1 MAIRTRL
8 PVYIIPDV
16 SGGDV
21 NTVRNIFSDPF
32 FNVSFVQDEA
42 AATPEQREKQLVLRA
57 LSDGRKSY
65 PESPLFIVKDTSISS
80 APSDEV
86 AKIIKLVISNA
97 EANPDNRFHA
107 FYACVWLDRCE
118 LYTGKNVVSD
128 TGAFTAFT
136 ESPYGLQ
143 AVLFSPQGRDVILGH
158 TYMDNNKLFDIN
170 GAANLGE
177 AINRETFRGNL
188 RVECVYPNIIDYN
201 ISAAETTDDL
211 LKGQRCLPIPPRGGA
226 SSKKNVKNTTSLS
239 PGAILAILIIVIV
252 LIVLLLLWMK
262 SRGNGGI

>member
-1 MAIRTRL
+1 M
-8 PVYIIPDV
+8 
-16 SGGDV
+16 

-42 AATPEQREKQLVLRA
+42 GATPEQREKQLVLRA

-97 EANPDNRFHA
+97 EASPDNSFHA

-118 LYTGKNVVSD
+118 LYTGKNPVSD

-158 TYMDNNKLFDIN
+158 AYMDNNKLFDIN
-170 GAANLGE
+170 GASNLGE

-201 ISAAETTDDL
+201 ISAAATTDDL
-211 LKGQRCLPIPPRGGA
+211 LKGQRCLPIPPRGGSS
-226 SSKKNVKNTTSLS
+226 SSKKNIKDPSSPSLS
-239 PGAILAILIIVIV
+239 PAAVLAILIIVIV
-252 LIVLLLLWMK
+252 IIVLLLLWMK
-262 SRGNGGI
+262 SRGGGGSYSGI